1 MRPCFGLLIAL
12 ASVAYSATAPLA
24 ILKPSIS
31 DLEDG
36 PAIPSSFTFVP
47 GQFIFLTFEI
57 GGYKVAEE
65 QKIHLSYKVDALD
78 PKGLRLAEPIA
89 GNVDTTLAD
98 EDKNWK
104 PKVRQQ
110 FLIPPLAPSGVYKI
124 TVQVTDDL
132 NKGASVSHEIPF
144 EVRGRDV
151 PPSDTLLVRNFHFYR
166 GEDDR
171 EPLKVAAYKPGD
183 TLWARFDI
191 VGYKFGP
198 GNGVDVD
205 YVVSVLA
212 PSGKVL
218 FHQDKPAEGAEEKSS
233 SYYPKAYVPGSMN
246 LSLQNT
252 IRPGEYTIVIS
263 VRDHIGNQ
271 TAEAR
276 GNFAIE

>member
-1 MRPCFGLLIAL
+1 MRLIPLVLVAF
-12 ASVAYSATAPLA
+12 ASLVYAATAPLT
-24 ILKPSIS
+24 ILKPSVS

-36 PAIPSSFTFVP
+36 PAVPPSFTFVS
-47 GQFIFLTFEI
+47 GQFIFLSFQVA
-57 GGYKVAEE
+57 GYKVADE

-78 PKGLRLAEPIA
+78 PKGVRLVEPFV
-89 GNVDTTLAD
+89 GTVDTTLAD

-110 FLIPPLAPSGVYKI
+110 FLIPPLAPSGTYKI
-124 TVQVTDDL
+124 SVQVTDDL
-132 NKGASVSHEIPF
+132 NKAASVSQDIPF

-151 PPSDTLLVRNFHFYR
+151 PPSDTPVVRNFQFYR
-166 GEDDR
+166 GEDER

-198 GNGVDVD
+198 GNTIDVD
-205 YVVSVLA
+205 YGISVLA

-218 FHQDKPAEGAEEKSS
+218 FTQDKAAEEKSS
-233 SYYPKAYVPGSMN
+233 SFYPKAYVPGSMN
-246 LSLQNT
+246 LNLQST
-252 IRPGEYTIVIS
+252 IRPGEYTIVVS

-271 TAEAR
+271 TAEAK
-276 GNFAIE
+276 GNFTIE